1 MKRIRIVLVTL
12 VVLASFP
19 LSVNAPSIASGYG
32 FITLATAL
40 AALLLDPRWALAT
53 VFLGELAG
61 LPIIALSKSMLL
73 PVAVLG
79 LVLRPLVAYAAS
91 LVTARKGP
99 LAGVLALSAL
109 TPLVATLAGILYYGD
124 DGIHVGLSVFN
135 TIVVLLAYT
144 GLIAW
149 RRDKALGL
157 LSWLGTALYIAGT
170 IFFPSPTALAGGLAA
185 VLAPPL
191 ASKTQAKRASIG
203 GLLLLLLVG
212 VALGG
217 PGLWANAS
225 ILSYPFKPSSYTTG
239 RWSLHQACQGR
250 TNAFTGVH
258 DPARLRIV
266 HECVTVRGVVASIP
280 FTADDGDYCFDLR
293 VEDANATPVLS
304 IGNIVL
310 RHGNLHVEIIPR
322 DRSLLHQLGG
332 MVCKGDEL
340 IVTGVHVVDTDHGQW
355 AEIHPA
361 LHIKLAR
368 RGPGP
373 CTSLIT
379 NPHQVNP

>member
-1 MKRIRIVLVTL
+1 MSRLRIALAT
-12 VVLASFP
+12 VVVFASFP

-40 AALLLDPRWALAT
+40 AALLLEPRWALAT
-53 VFLGELAG
+53 VFVGELAS

-73 PVAVLG
+73 PVAILG
-79 LVLRPLVAYAAS
+79 LILRPLVAYTAS
-91 LVTARKGP
+91 LVTVRKGP
-99 LAGVLALSAL
+99 LAGALALSAL

-135 TIVVLLAYT
+135 TVIVLLAYT

-149 RRDKALGL
+149 TRDEALGL

-170 IFFPSPTALAGGLAA
+170 IFYPSPAALAGGLATI
-185 VLAPPL
+185 LAPLL
-191 ASKTQAKRASIG
+191 ASKTMNKRAVAG
-203 GLLLLLLVG
+203 GLLALLLVG
-212 VALGG
+212 VVLGG

-225 ILSYPFKPSSYTTG
+225 IMSYPYKPSSYTSE
-239 RWSLHQACQGR
+239 RWSLHPPCNGR

-266 HECVTVRGVVASIP
+266 HDCVTARGVVAGIP

-293 VEDANATPVLS
+293 VEDANATPILS
-304 IGNIVL
+304 LGNIVL

-322 DRSLLHQLGG
+322 DRGLLNRLGG

-361 LHIKLAR
+361 LNITLLK

-373 CTSLIT
+373 CTSLIPS
-379 NPHQVNP
+379 PHQVNP